1 MPSSSAQLPCSLW
14 PAADCELSWTR
25 DAGIVSPSAAGL
37 LVTELTTTFL
47 LLMGFRAGP
56 TWPLLVLGCAY
67 FYSGLMPIPQLLSF
81 PGRCWPSGRSQ
92 STGPDHPAGHVR
104 RVGKHHALQ
113 AHA

>member
-25 DAGIVSPSAAGL
+25 DAGIVSPSAASL

-56 TWPLLVLGCAY
+56 TWPLPRSA
-67 FYSGLMPIPQLLSF
+67 ILSAS
-81 PGRCWPSGRSQ
+81 PHKYRNLTNCLHYLHRSPRQ
-92 STGPDHPAGHVR
+92 
-104 RVGKHHALQ
+104 
-113 AHA
+113 